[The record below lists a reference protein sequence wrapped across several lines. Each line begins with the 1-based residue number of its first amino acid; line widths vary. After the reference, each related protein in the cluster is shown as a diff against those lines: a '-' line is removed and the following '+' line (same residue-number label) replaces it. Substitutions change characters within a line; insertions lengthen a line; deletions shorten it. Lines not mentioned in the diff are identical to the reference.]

1 VNKKSLLSV
10 FFTAT
15 LIGGLFL
22 ANAMRFGTVHA
33 YKDVTG
39 IIFSDTTWTKANSPI
54 NITGP
59 TAIAKGVT
67 VTIEPGVVVHF
78 NLNTLEVNG
87 TLRAIGTSAE
97 PITLDGDWQGR
108 GPYFGSS
115 DYNGI
120 LTFTS
125 ESNGWNVQTET
136 GCIIEN
142 VNVISLSIYVHNV
155 SVKMSNNVFSGN
167 HAWGGLSTE
176 GGDSIISNNEITG
189 GLVSVDG
196 GSPVFNNNTIIGQQF
211 SVQGGSPNI
220 LGNLFYGEHC
230 GIFIAIG
237 TDMGANVMITD
248 NILAN
253 CSGIQGYGGNI
264 TLEHNLL
271 LYTEGC
277 VFYGAQMNVIILNN
291 TIAFNEVGI
300 DLPPSPARIV
310 YNNLENNNQKNL
322 LAPSGSLNF
331 DATYNWWGTT
341 DASAISQTIVDYKT
355 DYHLGNV
362 TFIPFLDA
370 PNPQAPSISSFVEP
384 SPSPSPSPS
393 LSPTPF
399 PSPATTPT
407 PTPTQEPQQTE
418 QPEIIIGV
426 AITVAVIGAGM
437 VLLIYLIKR
446 K

>member
-1 VNKKSLLSV
+1 MAGTIHLGTAQ
-10 FFTAT
+10 TAT
-15 LIGGLFL
+15 S
-22 ANAMRFGTVHA
+22 VS
-33 YKDVTG
+33 G
-39 IIFSDTTWTKANSPI
+39 IIFSDTTWTRANSPI

-120 LTFTS
+120 LTFTI
-125 ESNGWNVQTET
+125 ESNGWSVQTET

-142 VNVISLSIYVHNV
+142 VNVISLTIHVYDT
-155 SVKMSNNVFSGN
+155 SVKINNNVFSGN
-167 HAWGGLSTE
+167 HAWGGLSIE
-176 GGDSIISNNEITG
+176 GGDSIISKNEITG
-189 GLVSVDG
+189 GLVIVDG

-211 SVQGGSPNI
+211 SVQAGSPNI

-230 GIFIAIG
+230 GIFIGIG
-237 TDMGANVMITD
+237 TDMGANVMIAD

-264 TLEHNLL
+264 TVEHNLL

-277 VFYGAQMNVIILNN
+277 VFYGAQMNVTIQNN
-291 TIAFNEVGI
+291 TIAFNDVGI
-300 DLPPSPARIV
+300 DLPPSPAKVV

-331 DATYNWWGTT
+331 DATYNWWGTA
-341 DASAISQTIVDYKT
+341 DASAIGQTIVDYKN
-355 DYHLGNV
+355 DYHKGNV

-370 PNPQAPSISSFVEP
+370 PNPQAPLISSFAPPSSSSPSPTPEPEPTSSPSPNP
-384 SPSPSPSPS
+384 SPSPSENE
-393 LSPTPF
+393 TT
-399 PSPATTPT
+399 TTPT
-407 PTPTQEPQQTE
+407 QPDTTSTDTTPTSGLNAV
-418 QPEIIIGV
+418 EI
-426 AITVAVIGAGM
+426 AILSVLIVIA
-437 VLLIYLIKR
+437 VLLSVSIALRVKKKR
-446 K
+446 